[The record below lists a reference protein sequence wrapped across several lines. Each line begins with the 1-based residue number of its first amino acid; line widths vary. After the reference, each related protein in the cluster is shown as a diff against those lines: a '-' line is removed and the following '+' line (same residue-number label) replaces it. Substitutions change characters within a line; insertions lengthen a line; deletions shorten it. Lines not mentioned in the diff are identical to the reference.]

1 MWKKIL
7 ILLLILVVLLSIF
20 VACNKSDAKD
30 ENMVEDAGNQ
40 EQAGGDA
47 GDQEQT
53 GGDVYVPAPPPERA
67 PFLLRN

>member
-20 VACNKSDAKD
+20 VACNKPDAKD

-40 EQAGGDA
+40 EQ
-47 GDQEQT
+47 T
-53 GGDVYVPAPPPERA
+53 GGDGYVPAPPPERA
-67 PFLLRN
+67 PFLFRN